1 MGNIFLLIFKKI
13 TILNSILMI
22 IYCIF
27 DPDIGSFQF
36 LFIIAL
42 LLLLSWII
50 WLTGKILNYFS
61 IKKHSIK
68 KDPQTNNIIQRIC
81 LLFSKNIELCYYYS
95 FGVYAIFFLRKY
107 IYLDYFIVLL
117 LGLFIG
123 KRIATRACQY
133 ILDQAS
139 KKQK

>member
-68 KDPQTNNIIQRIC
+68 KRSPN
-81 LLFSKNIELCYYYS
+81 K
-95 FGVYAIFFLRKY
+95 
-107 IYLDYFIVLL
+107 
-117 LGLFIG
+117 
-123 KRIATRACQY
+123 
-133 ILDQAS
+133 
-139 KKQK
+139 

>member
-68 KDPQTNNIIQRIC
+68 KDPQTNNIIL
-81 LLFSKNIELCYYYS
+81 LLFFWSICYLLSSK
-95 FGVYAIFFLRKY
+95 
-107 IYLDYFIVLL
+107 IYLP
-117 LGLFIG
+117 GLFYCTPIG
-123 KRIATRACQY
+123 LIYWKKNSNKSLSIY
-133 ILDQAS
+133 IRS
-139 KKQK
+139 S

>member
-68 KDPQTNNIIQRIC
+68 KDPQTNNI
-81 LLFSKNIELCYYYS
+81 ELCYYYS

>member
-61 IKKHSIK
+61 IKKTFYK
-68 KDPQTNNIIQRIC
+68 KKIPKQII
-81 LLFSKNIELCYYYS
+81 LFGESACC
-95 FGVYAIFFLRKY
+95 FLK
-107 IYLDYFIVLL
+107 I
-117 LGLFIG
+117 
-123 KRIATRACQY
+123 
-133 ILDQAS
+133 
-139 KKQK
+139 